1 MGDGRQRGGRKTHA
15 GRLIHRDEVSGA
27 LHEDVRP
34 VALLVHDACR
44 VAVAVDPGRGR
55 APREALDAAE
65 CRVLRAYQCD
75 ARLSGFGCTDL
86 DDNWE
91 RPLI

>member
-1 MGDGRQRGGRKTHA
+1 MCWLLLGH
-15 GRLIHRDEVSGA
+15 EVSCA
-27 LHEDVRP
+27 LEEDVRP